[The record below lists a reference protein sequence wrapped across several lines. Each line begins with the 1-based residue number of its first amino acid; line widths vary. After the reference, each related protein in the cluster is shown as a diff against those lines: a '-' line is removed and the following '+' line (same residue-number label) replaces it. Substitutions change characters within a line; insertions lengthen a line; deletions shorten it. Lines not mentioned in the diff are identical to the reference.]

1 MLSIQELG
9 LSIMSDSPKNLY
21 ILGGSEYGIKDK
33 YIDILCSKIGPQIQ
47 YPDFLSVLDLMTG
60 FRIIP
65 LEPQVYIIRYDKSF
79 FSKLGPA
86 LVDRFN
92 SLKIIGTIVLLYEDD
107 ADVSKLDKYFPDN
120 TAVIN
125 AIDAK
130 HMTKYLIQDF
140 PNLDQTTIK
149 YAAMRSSNYYQA
161 KNICR
166 CLNCIKDEIVLTEAQ
181 IISLFDLNTSRTEED
196 IQIAVAS
203 RNFRDYILAIDNYD
217 GDLTRVLYTILRT
230 MIELDKLM
238 DNKYTDSP
246 LKKYV
251 SEWTRPDV
259 YYMFNHTYRI
269 LQSLRQG
276 VTANIEDILIYLG
289 ALFKFKRIPDLE
301 VLQ

>member
-1 MLSIQELG
+1 MLNIQDLG
-9 LSIMSDSPKNLY
+9 LSIMGDNPKNLY

-47 YPDFLSVLDLMTG
+47 YPDFLSILDLMTG

-65 LEPQVYIIRYDKSF
+65 LQPQVYVVRYDKSF

-86 LVDRFN
+86 LVDKFN
-92 SLKIIGTIVLLYEDD
+92 SLKIIGTIVLIYEDD
-107 ADVSKLDKYFPDN
+107 SDISKLDKYFPDN
-120 TAVIN
+120 IAIIN
-125 AIDAK
+125 AIDPK
-130 HMTKYLIQDF
+130 HMAKYLSQDF
-140 PNLDQTTIK
+140 PDLDQTTIK
-149 YAAMRSSNYYQA
+149 YAATRSCNYYQA

-166 CLNCIKDEIVLTEAQ
+166 CLNCIKDDILLSEAQ
-181 IISLFDLNTSRTEED
+181 IASLFDLNTYKTEED

-203 RNFRDYILAIDNYD
+203 RDFRSYILAIDSYD
-217 GDLTRVLYTILRT
+217 GDHTRILYTILKT
-230 MIELDKLM
+230 MIELDKIM

-246 LKKYV
+246 LKKYIN
-251 SEWTRPDV
+251 EWTRPDI

-276 VTANIEDILIYLG
+276 VTANIEDLLIYIG

>member
-21 ILGGSEYGIKDK
+21 ILGGSEYGMKDK

-92 SLKIIGTIVLLYEDD
+92 SLKIVGTIVLLYEDD
-107 ADVSKLDKYFPDN
+107 ADIAKLDKYFPDN
-120 TAVIN
+120 TAIIN
-125 AIDAK
+125 AIDPK
-130 HMTKYLIQDF
+130 HMAKYLCQDF
-140 PNLDQTTIK
+140 PDLDQTVIK
-149 YAAMRSSNYYQA
+149 YAATRSCNYYQA

-166 CLNCIKDEIVLTEAQ
+166 CLNCIKDEIILTEAQ
-181 IISLFDLNTSRTEED
+181 IVSLFDLNTYKTEED

-203 RNFRDYILAIDNYD
+203 RNFRDYVLAIDSYD
-217 GDLTRVLYTILRT
+217 GDLTRILYAILRT

>member
-86 LVDRFN
+86 LVDKFN

-107 ADVSKLDKYFPDN
+107 SDIAKLDKYFPNN
-120 TAVIN
+120 TAIIN
-125 AIDAK
+125 AIDPK
-130 HMTKYLIQDF
+130 HMAKYLSQDF
-140 PNLDQTTIK
+140 PGLDQNAIK
-149 YAAMRSSNYYQA
+149 YAATRSCNYYQA

-181 IISLFDLNTSRTEED
+181 IVSLFDLNTSKTEED
-196 IQIAVAS
+196 IQIAIAS
-203 RNFRDYILAIDNYD
+203 RNFRDYVLAIDNYD
-217 GDLTRVLYTILRT
+217 GDLSRVLYTILRT

>member
-9 LSIMSDSPKNLY
+9 LSIMGDTPKNLY
-21 ILGGSEYGIKDK
+21 ILGGSEYGIKEK

-65 LEPQVYIIRYDKSF
+65 LEPQVYVIRYDKSF
-79 FSKLGPA
+79 FSKLNPV

-92 SLKIIGTIVLLYEDD
+92 SLKIVGTIVLLYEDD
-107 ADVSKLDKYFPDN
+107 SDVSKLDKYFPDN
-120 TAVIN
+120 TAIIN
-125 AIDAK
+125 AIDSK
-130 HMTKYLIQDF
+130 HMAKYLCQDF
-140 PNLDQTTIK
+140 PALNPAVIK
-149 YAAMRSSNYYQA
+149 YAAEHACNYYQA

-166 CLNCIKDEIVLTEAQ
+166 CLNCIQDEITLSEAQ
-181 IISLFDLNTSRTEED
+181 IVSLFDLNTYKSEED

-217 GDLTRVLYTILRT
+217 GDLTRILYVILRT

-238 DNKYTDSP
+238 DNKYADSP

-251 SEWTRPDV
+251 KEWTRPDV

-276 VTANIEDILIYLG
+276 VTADIEDILIYVG

>member
-79 FSKLGPA
+79 FSKLSPV
-86 LVDRFN
+86 LVDKFN
-92 SLKIIGTIVLLYEDD
+92 SLKIVGTIVLLYEDD
-107 ADVSKLDKYFPDN
+107 ADITKLDKYFPDN
-120 TAVIN
+120 TAIIN

-130 HMTKYLIQDF
+130 HMTKYLSQDF
-140 PNLDQTTIK
+140 PGLDPTTIK
-149 YAAMRSSNYYQA
+149 YAATRSCNYYQA

-166 CLNCIKDEIVLTEAQ
+166 CLNCIKDEIILSEAQ
-181 IISLFDLNTSRTEED
+181 IASLFDLNTYKTEED
-196 IQIAVAS
+196 IQLAIAS
-203 RNFRDYILAIDNYD
+203 RNFRDYVLAIDSYD
-217 GDLTRVLYTILRT
+217 GDLTRILYTILRT

>member
-1 MLSIQELG
+1 MLTIQELG
-9 LSIMSDSPKNLY
+9 LSIMGDTPKNLY
-21 ILGGSEYGIKDK
+21 ILGGAEYGIKDK

-65 LEPQVYIIRYDKSF
+65 LQPQVYVIRYDKSF

-92 SLKIIGTIVLLYEDD
+92 SLKIVGTIVLLYEDD
-107 ADVSKLDKYFPDN
+107 ADISKLDKHFPNN
-120 TAVIN
+120 TAIIN
-125 AIDAK
+125 AIDPK
-130 HMTKYLIQDF
+130 HMAKYLSQDF
-140 PNLDQTTIK
+140 PDLDQTTIK
-149 YAAMRSSNYYQA
+149 YAATRSCNYYQA

-166 CLNCIKDEIVLTEAQ
+166 CLNCIKDEILLSEAQ
-181 IISLFDLNTSRTEED
+181 IASLFDLNTYKTEED

-203 RNFRDYILAIDNYD
+203 RNFRDYILAVDNYD
-217 GDLTRVLYTILRT
+217 GDPARILYTILRT
-230 MIELDKLM
+230 MIELDKIM

-251 SEWTRPDV
+251 KEWTRSDV
-259 YYMFNHTYRI
+259 YYMFNHVYRI

-276 VTANIEDILIYLG
+276 ITANMEDILIYIG
-289 ALFKFKRIPDLE
+289 ALFKFQRVPDLE

>member
-1 MLSIQELG
+1 MLTIQDLG
-9 LSIMSDSPKNLY
+9 LSIMGDTPKNLY
-21 ILGGSEYGIKDK
+21 ILGGAEYGIKDK

-65 LEPQVYIIRYDKSF
+65 LQPQVYVIRYDKSF

-86 LVDRFN
+86 LVDKFN
-92 SLKIIGTIVLLYEDD
+92 SLNIIGTIVLIYEDD
-107 ADVSKLDKYFPDN
+107 SDISKLDKHFPNN
-120 TAVIN
+120 TAIIN
-125 AIDAK
+125 AIDPK
-130 HMTKYLIQDF
+130 HMAKYLSQDF
-140 PNLDQTTIK
+140 PDLDQTTIK
-149 YAAMRSSNYYQA
+149 YAATRSRNYYQA

-166 CLNCIKDEIVLTEAQ
+166 CLNCIKDEILLSEAQ
-181 IISLFDLNTSRTEED
+181 IASLFDLNTYKTEED
-196 IQIAVAS
+196 IQLAVAS

-217 GDLTRVLYTILRT
+217 GDQARILYTILRT
-230 MIELDKLM
+230 MIELDKIM

-251 SEWTRPDV
+251 KEWTRPDV

-289 ALFKFKRIPDLE
+289 ALFKFQRIPDLE
-301 VLQ
+301 VLS

>member
-79 FSKLGPA
+79 FSKLNPV

-92 SLKIIGTIVLLYEDD
+92 SLNIIGTIVLLYEDD
-107 ADVSKLDKYFPDN
+107 ADVAKLDKYFPDN
-120 TAVIN
+120 TAIIN
-125 AIDAK
+125 TIDAK
-130 HMTKYLIQDF
+130 HMAKYLIQDF
-140 PNLDQTTIK
+140 PGLDQNVIK
-149 YAAMRSSNYYQA
+149 YAATRSANYYQA

-166 CLNCIKDEIVLTEAQ
+166 CLNCVKDEIILTEAQ
-181 IISLFDLNTSRTEED
+181 IISLFDLNTYKTEED

-203 RNFRDYILAIDNYD
+203 RNFRDYVLAIDSYD
-217 GDLTRVLYTILRT
+217 GDLTRILYTILRT

>member
-92 SLKIIGTIVLLYEDD
+92 SLKIVGTIVLLYEDD
-107 ADVSKLDKYFPDN
+107 ADIAKLDKYFPDN

-125 AIDAK
+125 AIDSK
-130 HMTKYLIQDF
+130 HMAKYLGQDF
-140 PNLDQTTIK
+140 PNLDQHTIK
-149 YAAMRSSNYYQA
+149 YAAERSCNYYQA

-166 CLNCIKDEIVLTEAQ
+166 CLNCIKDEIILTEAQ
-181 IISLFDLNTSRTEED
+181 IVSLFDLNTFKAEED

-203 RNFRDYILAIDNYD
+203 RNFRDYILAIDSYD

-276 VTANIEDILIYLG
+276 VTANIEDILVYLG

>member
-1 MLSIQELG
+1 MLTIQDLG
-9 LSIMSDSPKNLY
+9 LSIMGDTPKNLY

-65 LEPQVYIIRYDKSF
+65 LEPQVYVVRYDKSF
-79 FSKLGPA
+79 FSKLGPV

-92 SLKIIGTIVLLYEDD
+92 SLKIVGTIVLLYEDD
-107 ADVSKLDKYFPDN
+107 ADISKLDKYFPDN
-120 TAVIN
+120 TAIIN

-130 HMTKYLIQDF
+130 HMAKYLSQDF
-140 PNLDQTTIK
+140 PGLDPTTIK
-149 YAAMRSSNYYQA
+149 YAATKSCNYYQA

-166 CLNCIKDEIVLTEAQ
+166 CLNCIKDEILLTEAQ
-181 IISLFDLNTSRTEED
+181 MASLFDLNTYKTEED

-203 RNFRDYILAIDNYD
+203 RNFRDYALAIDNYD
-217 GDLTRVLYTILRT
+217 GDHTRILYVILRT
-230 MIELDKLM
+230 MIELDKIM
-238 DNKYTDSP
+238 DNKYSDSP

-251 SEWTRPDV
+251 KEWTRPDI

-289 ALFKFKRIPDLE
+289 ALFKFQRIPDLE
-301 VLQ
+301 VLS

>member
-1 MLSIQELG
+1 MLTIQELG
-9 LSIMSDSPKNLY
+9 LSIMGDTPKNLY

-65 LEPQVYIIRYDKSF
+65 LQPQVYVIRYDKSF
-79 FSKLGPA
+79 FPKLGPA

-92 SLKIIGTIVLLYEDD
+92 SLKIVGTIVLLYEDD
-107 ADVSKLDKYFPDN
+107 TDISKLDKHFPNN
-120 TAVIN
+120 TAIIN
-125 AIDAK
+125 AIDPK
-130 HMTKYLIQDF
+130 HMAKYLSQDF
-140 PNLDQTTIK
+140 PDLDQTTIK
-149 YAAMRSSNYYQA
+149 YAATRSCNYYQA

-166 CLNCIKDEIVLTEAQ
+166 CLNCIKDEILLSEAQ
-181 IISLFDLNTSRTEED
+181 IASLFDLNTYKTEED

-203 RNFRDYILAIDNYD
+203 RNFRDYILAVDNYD
-217 GDLTRVLYTILRT
+217 GDPTRILYTILRT
-230 MIELDKLM
+230 MIELDKIM

-251 SEWTRPDV
+251 KEWTRSDV
-259 YYMFNHTYRI
+259 YYMFNHVYRI

-276 VTANIEDILIYLG
+276 ITANMEDILIYIG
-289 ALFKFKRIPDLE
+289 ALFKFQRVPDLE